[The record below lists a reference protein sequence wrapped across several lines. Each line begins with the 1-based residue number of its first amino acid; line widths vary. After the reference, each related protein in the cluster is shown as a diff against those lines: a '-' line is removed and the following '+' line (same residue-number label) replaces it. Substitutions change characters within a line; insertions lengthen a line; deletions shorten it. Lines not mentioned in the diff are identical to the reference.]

1 MGKKVAR
8 LIVCANRTRSQIS
21 KLEIDVNNV
30 KIDINMVSILKIS
43 TNSVKLYMRQQL
55 FLMDY
60 LEATCRLLASLQ
72 QPFLKVGKE

>member
-1 MGKKVAR
+1 MLTFGKMY
-8 LIVCANRTRSQIS
+8 LIQFEYFIS
-21 KLEIDVNNV
+21 KLGIDVDNV
-30 KIDINMVSILKIS
+30 KIDINKVGILKIS
-43 TNSVKLYMRQQL
+43 TNSVRLDMRQQL